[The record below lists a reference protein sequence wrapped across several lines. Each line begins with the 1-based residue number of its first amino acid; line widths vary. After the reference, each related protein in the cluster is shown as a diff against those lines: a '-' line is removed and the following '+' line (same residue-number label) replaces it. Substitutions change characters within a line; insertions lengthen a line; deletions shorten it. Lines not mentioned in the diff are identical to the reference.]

1 MQLSVTLPVN
11 SIGAACYGRLA
22 QYTPSLLDRH
32 AGSAK
37 TEKPAARAAT
47 AFDADLNVGCEQAG
61 GEGIGCELCALV
73 GVEVLGP
80 SHV

>member
-37 TEKPAARAAT
+37 TEKLLRVRPFSLFSAHSALMFIRCGWT
-47 AFDADLNVGCEQAG
+47 RTSSVDKSAG
-61 GEGIGCELCALV
+61 QL
-73 GVEVLGP
+73 
-80 SHV
+80 